1 MMGKTFIEKR
11 LVNEGVKLCEQRI
24 DQKGTEIT
32 VNDIKAL
39 KVKTF
44 SPVLQSIYSFLGV
57 ILFVFGIWFQLEN
70 GNMAVSM
77 GLVMIGFLNVAYGV
91 HGRPKPAASLGGLN
105 FADLTA
111 EITRDFAEKQDQ
123 ARE

>member
-1 MMGKTFIEKR
+1 MAKTFLKKR

-24 DQKGTEIT
+24 EQKGTPIT
-32 VNDIKAL
+32 IDDIKTL

-44 SPVLQSIYSFLGV
+44 SPALQAIYASIGT

-77 GLVMIGFLNVAYGV
+77 GLVMIGFLNIAYGV
-91 HGRPKPAASLGGLN
+91 HGSPKPASRLGDLN

-111 EITRDFAEKQDQ
+111 EITQAFAEKQDQ
-123 ARE
+123 SRE